1 MSTQITEA
9 FVQEFTSNIMMLS
22 QQQGS
27 KLRSFVRNESI
38 NGKAKA
44 FDRIG
49 RVDMV
54 EKTSRHSD
62 TPQLDTPHSR
72 RWMFLRDFEWA
83 DLIDDQD
90 KIRILNEPTSEYV
103 MAAMWAAGRTMDDR
117 IIESAD
123 ASIKTGEDIGSGAD
137 AVMPNT
143 QKVAAIDGAGNFD
156 NLNVDALRSM
166 KRIFDANDIDESQE
180 RYIACTASQIFALL
194 GDDRIT
200 SGDYNTVKAL
210 VDGKIDSYMGFKFIR
225 LQRVLTQTTA
235 LSASPTTGVVG
246 SGNSVAGFRKVI
258 AFTKPSL
265 ILGLGQDVKSR
276 ISERDDKSYATQAYV
291 CMSIGATRMEEE
303 QVGLILC
310 RES

>member
-9 FVQEFTSNIMMLS
+9 FVQEFTNNIMMLS
-22 QQQGS
+22 QQRGS
-27 KLRSFVRNESI
+27 KLRPYVRNETVSA
-38 NGKAKA
+38 KAKA

-49 RVDMV
+49 SVDMV

-72 RWMFLRDFEWA
+72 RWLFLRDFEWA

-117 IIESAD
+117 ILEAAD
-123 ASIKTGEDIGSGAD
+123 ATIKTGEDIGSGAD
-137 AVMPNT
+137 ATMPNT
-143 QKVAAIDGAGNFD
+143 QKVASIDGAGNFD
-156 NLNVDALRSM
+156 NLNVDCLRSM
-166 KRIFDANDIDESQE
+166 KLIFDSNDVDESLE
-180 RYIACTASQIFALL
+180 RHIACTASQIYALL

-200 SGDYNTVKAL
+200 SNDYNSVKAL
-210 VDGKIDSYMGFKFIR
+210 VEGKIDTFMGFKFHR

-246 SGNSVAGFRKVI
+246 SGSSVLGYRKVV
-258 AFTKPSL
+258 AWTQPSL
-265 ILGLGQDVKSR
+265 ILGIGSDVKSR

-291 CMSIGATRMEEE
+291 CMTIGSTRMEEE
-303 QVGLILC
+303 QVVLAFC
-310 RES
+310 KES

>member
-9 FVQEFTSNIMMLS
+9 FVQEFTDNIMMLS
-22 QQQGS
+22 QQKGS
-27 KLRSFVRNESI
+27 KLRPYVRNESV

-49 RVDMV
+49 KVDMV

-90 KIRILNEPTSEYV
+90 KIRVLNEPTSEYV

-117 IIESAD
+117 IIEAAD
-123 ASIKTGEDIGSGAD
+123 ATIKTGEDIGSGAD
-137 AVMPNT
+137 ATMPNT
-143 QKVAAIDGAGNFD
+143 QKIAAIDGAGNFD
-156 NLNVDALRSM
+156 NLNVDALRAM
-166 KRIFDANDIDESQE
+166 KRIFDANDVDESQE

-210 VDGKIDSYMGFKFIR
+210 VDGKIDTYMGFKFIR

-246 SGNSVAGFRKVI
+246 SGSSVLGHRKVI
-258 AFTKPSL
+258 AWTQPSL
-265 ILGLGQDVKSR
+265 ILGIGQDVKSR
-276 ISERDDKSYATQAYV
+276 ISERDDKSYATQAYLS
-291 CMSIGATRMEEE
+291 MSIGATRMEEE

-310 RES
+310 KE